1 MYQINKQDNNI
12 SSIKNASFSS
22 LKYKEREHLQEWIAK
37 NPSILWEEFLIIQKE
52 FDGFGDTRERL
63 DLLALDK
70 EGNLVI
76 IENKLDDT
84 WRDVVRQSLKYASY
98 CSTLKKGD
106 IINIFQSYLDK
117 NWNNKS
123 AQWELEWFYDWE
135 EFDEI
140 EFNTTQSQRI
150 ILVAANFR
158 KEVTSTAL
166 RLMNYWIKVQCF
178 KTTIY
183 VQWDSHFLTMDQIIP
198 IPDAEEYTIKIA
210 EKQQEQAQIQ
220 TSQSKKHKIRREFRQ
235 KLLPESNKLISLFSN
250 VNPTDDHRLSAWS
263 GISWVPYSYIITR
276 NYCSIELYPWHKET
290 AEENMKIWEYLYNH
304 KEEIEKSFGD
314 ELHRD
319 KLEWK
324 KATRISYRLDWVNIF
339 HMEDRDK
346 MIIFLSTNMAKFY
359 KACDPILKKMK

>member
-12 SSIKNASFSS
+12 SSIKNVSFSS

-98 CSTLKKGD
+98 CSTLKKWD
-106 IINIFQSYLDK
+106 IINIFQSYLEK
-117 NWNNKS
+117 NCKGKS
-123 AQWELEWFYDWE
+123 AQWELEVFYDWQ

-140 EFNTTQSQRI
+140 EFNSMQSQRI

-166 RLMNYWIKVQCF
+166 RLMNYWIRVQCF

-210 EKQQEQAQIQ
+210 EKQQEQVQIQ
-220 TSQSKKHKIRREFRQ
+220 KSQSERHKIRKQFWE
-235 KLLPESNKLISLFSN
+235 KLLPLSNKLNSLFSN
-250 VNPTDDHRLSAWS
+250 INPTNDHWLSAWS
-263 GISWVPYSYIITR
+263 WVSGVPYSYTITR
-276 NYCSIELYPWHKET
+276 NHCWVELYPWNKST
-290 AEENMKIWEYLYNH
+290 AEANMKVFEYLYNY
-304 KEEIEKSFGD
+304 KDEIEKVFWHS
-314 ELHRD
+314 LHWDR
-319 KLEWK
+319 LEWK
-324 KATRISYRLDWVNIF
+324 KATRISYQLNWVNIF
-339 HMEDRDK
+339 NQDDWETMLN
-346 MIIFLSTNMAKFY
+346 FLPKEMNNLYNAI
-359 KACDPILKKMK
+359 DPYLKKMK